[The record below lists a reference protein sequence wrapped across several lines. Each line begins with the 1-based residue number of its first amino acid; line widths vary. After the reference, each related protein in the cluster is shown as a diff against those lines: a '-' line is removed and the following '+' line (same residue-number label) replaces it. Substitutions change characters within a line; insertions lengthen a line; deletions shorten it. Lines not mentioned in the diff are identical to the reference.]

1 MNKQLIQLY
10 DYNVWA
16 NERMMDH
23 LDTLP
28 SDVFLRE
35 ADLGFKSIAEV
46 ISHLVSAD
54 IIWFNRIKET
64 QDSTFARKA
73 FTDLKEARQEMDE
86 LQSQIRDYVSS
97 LSDVEKKVS
106 YTMASGRQ
114 MQNSIA
120 EILQHVVNHG
130 TYHRGNI
137 TTMLRSF
144 GYQGVMTDYLVF
156 LMK

>member
-16 NERMMDH
+16 NERVMDH

-28 SDVFLRE
+28 SEVFIRE
-35 ADLGFKSIAEV
+35 VDLGFKSIAEV
-46 ISHLVSAD
+46 ISHIVSAD
-54 IIWFNRIKET
+54 NIWFNRIKDE
-64 QDSTFARKA
+64 QDSILVKKS
-73 FTDLKEARQEMDE
+73 FTDLKEARQEMDD
-86 LQSQIRDYVSS
+86 LQWQIRDYVSS
-97 LSDVEKKVS
+97 LSDAEKKVS

-114 MQNSIA
+114 MENSIA
-120 EILQHVVNHG
+120 EILQQVVNHG

-137 TTMLRSF
+137 TTILRSF
-144 GYQGVMTDYLVF
+144 GYQGVMTDYIAF